1 MTESSVNRRIIVAER
16 PRFSVPNTQMFKLST
31 APKPK
36 PGEGEIL
43 IRTTWLGIEPYLY
56 GRTKPTSAQTKPVPL
71 GEVMV
76 GPTVGRVEISNHPD
90 YAKGDMVQGFW
101 GWQDYKVSDGTRVS
115 KIDTDIPR
123 PSYVLGALGMS
134 GFGAYIAV
142 NEYLKVQRGET
153 LIFGAGLGGMGQI
166 VGQLGK
172 MRGARTICGV
182 SGTKKVRYGTDVLG
196 FDVCLD
202 RLSDDFKARCA
213 EEFSKKGVDCYV
225 MSGTGGVLQLAMPY
239 FNLHA
244 RIAACGVMSFYS
256 TPKLPSGP
264 DQTMVVFNEINLKRM
279 EVHGLVTLDWDG
291 TPLHEQFKKEMKG
304 WILGGQIKVLEH
316 IVDGLENAPDTLQ
329 GVFEGRNFGKAVVR
343 VAD

>member
-1 MTESSVNRRIIVAER
+1 MSESSANRRIIVSER
-16 PRFSVPNTQMFKLST
+16 PRFSVPNTKVFGLDT

-36 PGEGEIL
+36 PGDGEIL

-56 GRTKPTSAQTKPVPL
+56 GRLKATSSQTTPVSL
-71 GEVMV
+71 GDVMV
-76 GPTVGRVEISNHPD
+76 GPTVGRVEISNRPD

-101 GWQDYKVSDGTRVS
+101 GWQDYHVSDGSQVS
-115 KIDTDIPR
+115 KIDPDIPR

-134 GFGAYIAV
+134 GFGAYVAV
-142 NEYLKVQRGET
+142 NEYLKVKRGET
-153 LIFGAGLGGMGQI
+153 LIFGAALGGLGQI

-172 MRGARTICGV
+172 MRGARTIGGV
-182 SGTKKVRYGTDVLG
+182 SGPQKVRYGEDVLG

-202 RLSDDFKARCA
+202 RKTKDFKARC
-213 EEFSKKGVDCYV
+213 EQEFSRNGVDCYL
-225 MSGTGGVLQLAMPY
+225 MSATGGVLQLAMPH

-256 TPKLPSGP
+256 GVELPPGP
-264 DQTMVVFNEINLKRM
+264 DQTMVVFNEINLKRIS
-279 EVHGLVTLDWDG
+279 VHGLVTLDWAG
-291 TPLHEQFKKEMKG
+291 TPLHSQFKKEMKG
-304 WILGGQIKVLEH
+304 WIQGGQIKVVEH

-343 VAD
+343 LAD